1 MKNLKEKVTY
11 KFVMKDEK
19 EQELIERNYEL
30 VTYSGILIDIK
41 INKKEYS
48 FIQNLLKKLKE
59 NHKIFASENE
69 EYFNTTLA
77 KLLNFYKT
85 LYIQGNEITIERSDK
100 KIIIRHGYSPDV
112 ISVFRDSVEFLGEE
126 FEMDKMYKSK
136 YLYFR

>member
-1 MKNLKEKVTY
+1 
-11 KFVMKDEK
+11 
-19 EQELIERNYEL
+19 
-30 VTYSGILIDIK
+30 LIDIK

-59 NHKIFASENE
+59 KHKIFTSENE

-136 YLYFR
+136 YLYFGECFSEKKKSVL